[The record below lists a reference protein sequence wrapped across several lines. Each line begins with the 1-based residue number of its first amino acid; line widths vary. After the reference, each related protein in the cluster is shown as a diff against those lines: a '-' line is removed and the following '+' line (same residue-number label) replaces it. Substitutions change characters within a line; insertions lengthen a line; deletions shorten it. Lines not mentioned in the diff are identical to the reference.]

1 MKKNFLLI
9 TGGTG
14 GHVIP
19 AKNFANYLSIKN
31 INCTIITDK
40 RGYKYFDNYNGKIY
54 IISSSNLNGNIIFK
68 IFGIFQIL
76 LGLIQ
81 SFIIII
87 LLKPSHS
94 ISFGSYA
101 SFAPM
106 LSCVVFKPF
115 YKVKLY
121 IHEQNSIIGRTN
133 KFFLKF
139 TNKLFLNFEN

>member
-19 AKNFANYLSIKN
+19 AKNFANYLSNKN

-40 RGYKYFDNYNGKIY
+40 RSYKYFDNYNGKIY
-54 IISSSNLNGNIIFK
+54 IISSSNLNNNIIYK

-81 SFIIII
+81 SFIIIFFA
-87 LLKPSHS
+87 LTASSVS
-94 ISFGSYA
+94 IHLS
-101 SFAPM
+101 M
-106 LSCVVFKPF
+106 LFS
-115 YKVKLY
+115 
-121 IHEQNSIIGRTN
+121 
-133 KFFLKF
+133 KFI
-139 TNKLFLNFEN
+139 EYQA